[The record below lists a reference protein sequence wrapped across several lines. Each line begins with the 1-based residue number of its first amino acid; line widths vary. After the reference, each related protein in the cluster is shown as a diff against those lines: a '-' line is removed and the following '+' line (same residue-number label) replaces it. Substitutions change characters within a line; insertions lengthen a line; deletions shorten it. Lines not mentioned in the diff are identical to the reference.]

1 MKIVPII
8 AALILLGCSGKV
20 KDSEG
25 IQQEGRLPFPATIDL
40 VKGLEN
46 SGAVYK
52 LSDVADS
59 IKFIILENTEKS
71 LFMSIDQIEIDGQD
85 MIISSSQGQSE
96 SYFFHF
102 NLEGKLLNSV
112 GTIGRGPSEY
122 TNSSVALDTQ
132 KKRAVILRWYNG
144 DDFIAF
150 DYNGAFLGKL
160 TLNPIRQAFRF
171 YFISGGRIVV
181 YNYSQTP
188 PWPVPVESSLFELYD
203 STGILLDRIPSP
215 LLRIK
220 PETEKTRL
228 RTPAFVSFPGVF
240 KNGNEVFLYSQ
251 WEDTIYTIEG
261 DEIKPAFILNKGKYS
276 APLIERYRETYKD
289 HLPYMGEYL
298 GDHLLITDSLVFI
311 EQHIGEVKIVFEYN
325 RYSGLTRS
333 SQASPSGRHEWGYL
347 EYPEQPWFIDDLSGS
362 NSRIYVNRKTGDD
375 VTIAYICLSPSY
387 FREYYGQELKL
398 DGFSYNPAMREN
410 RLKVLRE
417 LKDDDNPVVIL
428 VYMKK

>member
-25 IQQEGRLPFPATIDL
+25 VQQEGRLPFPATIDL
-40 VKGLEN
+40 VQGLEN

-59 IKFIILENTEKS
+59 IKFIILENTAKS
-71 LFMSIDQIEIDGQD
+71 MFAYIDQIEIDGSD
-85 MIISSSQGQSE
+85 MIISSFQGQDE

-102 NLEGKLLNSV
+102 NLAGKFLNSI

-122 TNSSVALDTQ
+122 TDSSVALDTE
-132 KKRAVILRWYNG
+132 KKRAIILRWLNG

-150 DYNGAFLGKL
+150 DYNGAFLGKV
-160 TLNPIRQAFRF
+160 TLNPIRYAFRF

-181 YNYSQTP
+181 YNYSRTP
-188 PWPVPVESSLFELYD
+188 PWPVPIESSLYELYD

-215 LLRIK
+215 LLQIK

-228 RTPAFVSFPGVF
+228 RTPASVSFPGVF
-240 KNGNEVFLYSQ
+240 RNGNEVFLYSQ

-289 HLPYMGEYL
+289 HLPYMGEYT
-298 GDHLLITDSLVFI
+298 GDDLLITDSLIYI

-325 RYSGLTRS
+325 RYTGLTRCS
-333 SQASPSGRHEWGYL
+333 KANPSGRHEWGYL
-347 EYPEQPWFIDDLSGS
+347 EYSENPWFVDDLSGS
-362 NSRIYVNRKTGDD
+362 NAPIWINRKTGNDI
-375 VTIAYICLSPSY
+375 TIAYIVLTPSQ
-387 FREYYGQELKL
+387 FREYYGEELKQN
-398 DGFSYNPAMREN
+398 GFSYNPTMREN

-428 VYMKK
+428 VYIKK